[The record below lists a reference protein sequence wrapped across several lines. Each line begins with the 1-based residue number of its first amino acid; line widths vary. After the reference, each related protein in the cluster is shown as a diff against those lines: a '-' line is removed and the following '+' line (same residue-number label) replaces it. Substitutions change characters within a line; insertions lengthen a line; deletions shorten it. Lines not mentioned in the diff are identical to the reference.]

1 MSGLRMTGRL
11 RSLALVLAAGAF
23 MVGGLS
29 STAAYASEAAP
40 LSAEPQLGIQF
51 NPDGEGQCEGR
62 TGEQWATSPNWTE
75 AIRLDTD
82 NRPGGCQLAFGVT
95 DPDGTL
101 AGSSISYR
109 LTQSTGSEGH
119 QCGANSE
126 ANLVPMLPIPAFG
139 NPVRVDADSQPGWC
153 NLAFTVT
160 GRIVLDVQ
168 LYADGD
174 AGQCSDATPVT
185 HSVFAG
191 SPVTVKIDTDGRSGG
206 CQFLLRLRHF

>member
-40 LSAEPQLGIQF
+40 QSAEPQIGIQF
-51 NPDGEGQCEGR
+51 HPDGTGQCEGR

-75 AIRLDTD
+75 AIRFDTD

-101 AGSSISYR
+101 AGSSISYQ
-109 LTQSTGSEGH
+109 LTRSAGGVG
-119 QCGANSE
+119 QCGD
-126 ANLVPMLPIPAFG
+126 NLGPNAVPMLPIPAFG
-139 NPVRVDADSQPGWC
+139 TPVRVDTDSQPGWC
-153 NLAFTVT
+153 NLTFTVT

-168 LYADGD
+168 LYADGEP
-174 AGQCSDATPVT
+174 GQCSDSSPVT
-185 HSVFAG
+185 RSAFAN

>member
-29 STAAYASEAAP
+29 STAAYASEASP

-51 NPDGEGQCEGR
+51 NPDGTGQCEGR
-62 TGEQWATSPNWTE
+62 TGEQWAASPNWTE
-75 AIRLDTD
+75 AIRFDTD

-101 AGSSISYR
+101 AGSSISYQ
-109 LTQSTGSEGH
+109 LTRSAGGVG
-119 QCGANSE
+119 QCGD
-126 ANLVPMLPIPAFG
+126 NLGVNAVPILPIPVFG
-139 NPVRVDADSQPGWC
+139 APVRVDTDSQPGWC
-153 NLAFTVT
+153 NLTFTVT

-174 AGQCSDATPVT
+174 AGQCSDASPVT

>member
-11 RSLALVLAAGAF
+11 RSLALVMAAGAL

-40 LSAEPQLGIQF
+40 LSAEPQIGIQF
-51 NPDGEGQCEGR
+51 NPDGTGQCEGR

-109 LTQSTGSEGH
+109 LTRSTGGVN
-119 QCGANSE
+119 QCGP
-126 ANLVPMLPIPAFG
+126 NLDPNPVPMLPIPAFG
-139 NPVRVDADSQPGWC
+139 TPVRVDTDSQPGWC
-153 NLAFTVT
+153 DLTFTVT

-168 LYADGD
+168 LYADGE
-174 AGQCSDATPVT
+174 AAQCADSSPVT
-185 HSVFAG
+185 HSAFAG
-191 SPVTVKIDTDGRSGG
+191 TPVTVKIDTDNRPGG
-206 CQFLLRLRHF
+206 CQLLLRLRHF

>member
-1 MSGLRMTGRL
+1 MSGLRITGRL

-40 LSAEPQLGIQF
+40 LGTEPQIGIQF
-51 NPDGEGQCEGR
+51 NPDGTGQCEGR

-82 NRPGGCQLAFGVT
+82 NRPGGCRLAFGVT

-101 AGSSISYR
+101 AGSSIKYQ
-109 LTQSTGSEGH
+109 LTRSTNGVG
-119 QCGANSE
+119 QCGD
-126 ANLVPMLPIPAFG
+126 NLSPNEVPILPIPAFG
-139 NPVRVDADSQPGWC
+139 KQVRVDTDNQPGWC
-153 NLAFTVT
+153 NLTFTVT

-168 LYADGD
+168 LYADGEP
-174 AGQCSDATPVT
+174 GQCEDASPVT
-185 HSVFAG
+185 HSASAG
-191 SPVTVKIDTDGRSGG
+191 SPVTVKIDTDGRPGG

>member
-11 RSLALVLAAGAF
+11 RLLALVLAAGAF

-29 STAAYASEAAP
+29 STAAYASEASP

-51 NPDGEGQCEGR
+51 NPDGTGQCEGR
-62 TGEQWATSPNWTE
+62 TGEQWAASPNWTE
-75 AIRLDTD
+75 AIRFDTD

-101 AGSSISYR
+101 AGSSISYQ
-109 LTQSTGSEGH
+109 LTRSAGGVG
-119 QCGANSE
+119 QCGD
-126 ANLVPMLPIPAFG
+126 NLGVNAVPILPIPVFG
-139 NPVRVDADSQPGWC
+139 APVRVDTDSQPGWC
-153 NLAFTVT
+153 NLTFTVT

-174 AGQCSDATPVT
+174 AGQCSDASPVT